1 MTAFKLIVLKEIKK
15 FLIINA
21 KRNIS
26 ISHNHQQEAKQI
38 GTIHEGNFVQIFVID
53 IFYSLF

>member
-15 FLIINA
+15 FLILNA

-26 ISHNHQQEAKQI
+26 ISHNHQQAKQI